1 MNDTFLKACR
11 GEKVDYTPV
20 WMMRQAGRYLPE
32 YQQVRNKLTFLELC
46 KTPELAAEVTIQPV
60 DILGVDAAI
69 LFSDILIPLEAMGLT
84 LEFHEKIGP
93 VFPDP
98 VRDRQA
104 VDRLIIPNPEEH
116 LDFVLETIRILRRE
130 LAHKVPLIGFA
141 GAPFT
146 LATYLVEGGSSKF
159 FFDTKKMMF
168 ADPELYSALLE
179 KITECTSVYLQ
190 AQAAAG
196 AQALQIFDSWAGV
209 LAPGDFERFALP
221 YVQRIIADLRKSTD
235 VPIIYFANN
244 GATLLDLSK
253 TSGADV
259 LGLDWRV
266 DIAKAVKQLGPD
278 ISVQGNLDPIAL
290 LLPEKEL
297 RARVSKILAG
307 GSMARGHICN
317 LGHGIH
323 QFTPPAQAKLFI
335 DAVHELSRKG
345 S

>member
-11 GEKVDYTPV
+11 GEKTDYTPV

-32 YQQVRNKLTFLELC
+32 YQAVRSKLTFLELC

-69 LFSDILIPLEAMGLT
+69 LFSDILIPLEAMGST

-93 VFPDP
+93 VFPEP

-104 VDRLIIPNPEEH
+104 VDRLIIPDPDEH
-116 LDFVLETIRILRRE
+116 LDFVLEAIRILRRE
-130 LAHKVPLIGFA
+130 LAQKVPLIGFA

-168 ADPELYSALLE
+168 SDPDLYSALLE
-179 KITECTSVYLQ
+179 KITACTSVYLK

-209 LAPGDFERFALP
+209 LAPGDFARFALP
-221 YVQRIIADLRKSTD
+221 YVQRIIADLRESTD

-266 DIAKAVKQLGPD
+266 DIAKAVG
-278 ISVQGNLDPIAL
+278 
-290 LLPEKEL
+290 
-297 RARVSKILAG
+297 
-307 GSMARGHICN
+307 
-317 LGHGIH
+317 
-323 QFTPPAQAKLFI
+323 
-335 DAVHELSRKG
+335 
-345 S
+345 